1 MWYVVG
7 IYKIMIQFSY
17 KTIKLS
23 IDEFPVIGS
32 IIWGTW
38 LFGIYKVSESFFN
51 DSKHPIFFFDSIYF
65 FSEQQKPNWM
75 LPGLISAIAG
85 ICLLI
90 VVTVYAVVTLWAY
103 CFVFAILTG
112 KFNLRILVL
121 NFCYFTCF
129 S

>member
-1 MWYVVG
+1 MKIPLFFISCVVVAVVIDVVENEISEHIDLLLLRGFKNGWLGHRSSFIAWQFIKHCCGMGGSRCVWYVVA

-51 DSKHPIFFFDSIYF
+51 DSKHPIFF
-65 FSEQQKPNWM
+65 
-75 LPGLISAIAG
+75 
-85 ICLLI
+85 
-90 VVTVYAVVTLWAY
+90 
-103 CFVFAILTG
+103 
-112 KFNLRILVL
+112 
-121 NFCYFTCF
+121 
-129 S
+129 